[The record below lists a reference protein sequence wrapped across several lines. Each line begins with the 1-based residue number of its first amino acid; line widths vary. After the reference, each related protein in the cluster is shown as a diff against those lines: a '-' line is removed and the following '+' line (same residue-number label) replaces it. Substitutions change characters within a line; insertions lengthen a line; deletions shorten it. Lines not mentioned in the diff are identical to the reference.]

1 MQVSKI
7 PYVLLFR
14 DAVPTVLAAE
24 WDTYADLFD
33 GEQAKGPV
41 PRLFALN
48 PSEAREN
55 LSNNP
60 ERAHKDLQRIYGRL
74 GVTEHIPPNAA
85 FDLIVN
91 PRQPDESLNSYNTH
105 SDSYR

>member
-1 MQVSKI
+1 MRVSKI
-7 PYVLLFR
+7 PYVLLFK

-33 GEQAKGPV
+33 GEQAKGTV

-48 PSEAREN
+48 PAEAREN

-74 GVTEHIPPNAA
+74 GVTEQIPPTAA
-85 FDLIVN
+85 FALIVS
-91 PRQPDESLNSYNTH
+91 PR
-105 SDSYR
+105 